1 MEHDMP
7 DLISYREVRA
17 KIGSALDNCGYLDQE
32 SFKAAIVLVVEE
44 ALAAGVTVDE
54 LQDDVRLATQA
65 KWEGKELDSLWAYTA
80 FKNKMHNVT
89 VLSENERLLTKLN
102 EELQAK
108 LTARTEDKLRVQDKN
123 YELEDELEALRGERR
138 RLRRELEDLKYQ
150 RENKAQAYVP
160 SGPAAPGESC
170 VCNVPGCPEGPTND
184 LMNKAIT
191 RDPSK

>member
-17 KIGSALDNCGYLDQE
+17 KIGSALDNCGYLKQE

-54 LQDDVRLATQA
+54 LQEDVRLATQA

-108 LTARTEDKLRVQDKN
+108 LTWRTEEKRRVTELN
-123 YELEDELEALRGERR
+123 YNLEDELEALRGERR
-138 RLRRELEDLKYQ
+138 KLSRELEDLKYQ
-150 RENKAQAYVP
+150 RENKAYTP
-160 SGPAAPGESC
+160 YGLAAPGESC